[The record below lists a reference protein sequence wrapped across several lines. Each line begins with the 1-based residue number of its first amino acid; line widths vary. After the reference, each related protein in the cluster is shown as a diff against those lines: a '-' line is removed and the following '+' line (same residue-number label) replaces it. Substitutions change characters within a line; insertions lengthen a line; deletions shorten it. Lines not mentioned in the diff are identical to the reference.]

1 MIIGTAGHIDHG
13 KTALVKALTGVDADR
28 LPEEKR
34 RGITIDLG
42 FAPLSLDGL
51 GTIGVIDV
59 PGHEDFVRSMVVGAS
74 GVDLGLLVVA
84 ADEGVMPQTRE
95 HLSILLLLGIRRI
108 VVALTKSDLADAEWS
123 SLVMADIQSLFQEM
137 GADQPQ
143 IVSCSSKTSEG
154 LDELRTAL
162 SAALSAVRP
171 RTDDDLFR
179 MPVDRAFT
187 VKGTGTVVTGTVWS
201 GDVGVDEGV
210 RILPAERNARVR
222 RLEQHGH
229 SVGRASGGNRAAVA
243 LSGVEIRDASRG
255 SVIVRDASWRATSLF
270 EAVVA
275 LDPEAANILT
285 ARTRLRLHAG
295 ASETGARITL
305 AERASDPPLAS
316 PLSPLANV
324 GRVLARIATDAPIVL
339 RAGDRFVLRLPA
351 PLRTVGGGVVVD
363 PYARRRTLPH
373 VSRERSEQLALSLG
387 ERLRFVLEAEQGRG
401 IRLSDLPVRI
411 GCAPAEVPELIELT
425 GGYVGK
431 HNLFSPADVEQVM
444 ASVRRIVAEYE
455 IKSPL
460 ALGVPAQTVRE
471 SVRVSEELADISIK
485 EMERSGEIDARGPLL
500 RRRGWVPSPTDRDV
514 EESNHLAHDICA
526 AQREPPSVGELVA
539 RYGNSVPA
547 LLRFLE
553 RQGRIVQVE
562 EDRYYDRSAVEQM
575 IDRLQNKLVPG
586 QVYVPAQLRD
596 VLGFSRK
603 YLIPFLEF
611 CDRSGV
617 TERRGEG
624 RVLRGNTRTLLDR
637 SPTHS

>member
-51 GTIGVIDV
+51 GTVGVIDV

-74 GVDLGLLVVA
+74 GIDLGLLVVA

-95 HLSILLLLGIRRI
+95 HLSILLLLGIPRI
-108 VVALTKSDLADAEWS
+108 VVALTKSDLSDAEWR
-123 SLVMADIQSLFQEM
+123 SLVIADVQTLFEEM
-137 GADQPQ
+137 GADQPH
-143 IVSCSSKTSEG
+143 IVSCSSKTAEG
-154 LDELRTAL
+154 LDELR
-162 SAALSAVRP
+162 AALSTALRAL
-171 RTDDDLFR
+171 RARADDDLFR
-179 MPVDRAFT
+179 LPVDRAFT
-187 VKGTGTVVTGTVWS
+187 VRGTGTVVTGTVWS

-210 RILPAERNARVR
+210 RILPNGRNTRVR

-229 SVGRASGGNRAAVA
+229 SVDRARGGNRAAVA
-243 LSGVEIRDASRG
+243 LSGVEMRDVSRG
-255 SVIVRDASWRATSLF
+255 SVLVRDENWRATSLF

-275 LDPEAANILT
+275 LDRDAAEVVT
-285 ARTRLRLHAG
+285 PRTRLRLHAG
-295 ASETGARITL
+295 ASETGARIVMDSG
-305 AERASDPPLAS
+305 AAGNRA
-316 PLSPLANV
+316 
-324 GRVLARIATDAPIVL
+324 LARIATDAPIAL

-351 PLRTVGGGVVVD
+351 PLRTVGGGIVVD
-363 PYARRRTLPH
+363 PYARRRSLPG
-373 VSRERSEQLALSLG
+373 VSVERCEQLASSPA
-387 ERLRFVLEAEQGRG
+387 ERLRFELEGEQGRG
-401 IRLSDLPVRI
+401 IRISDLPVRI
-411 GCAPAEVPELIELT
+411 GCSPAEVPELIET
-425 GGYVGK
+425 VGGYAGK
-431 HNLFSPADVEQVM
+431 HNLFSAGDVEQVM

-471 SVRVSEELADISIK
+471 SVRVPEELADISIK
-485 EMERSGEIDARGPLL
+485 EMERAGEVETRGPLL
-500 RRRGWVPSPTDRDV
+500 RRRGWAPSPTDRDV
-514 EESNHLAHDICA
+514 EASNHLAHDICA
-526 AQREPPSVGELVA
+526 AVQEPPSVGELVA

-547 LLRFLE
+547 LLRYLE

-624 RVLRGNTRTLLDR
+624 RVLRSNTRTLLDR
-637 SPTHS
+637 SPSHS